1 MADVRV
7 RTSTSQVTPADMDWL
22 SERELRLLEALCDTL
37 VPALNAPPADDPTGF
52 MRRAARELDVAGAI
66 AATLATQD
74 QAARDDL
81 SRLLRLL
88 GSPLGGIAL
97 LGRPRGF
104 LEMTAAERERA
115 LQAMA
120 RSNTGKLRQGFQG
133 LKRLTHFI
141 FYAAPAPGG
150 GDNPNWPALGF
161 TPPPPP
167 PPVPKPI
174 TPIAITTD
182 TALDADVVVAGSGA
196 GGGVVAGELARSGL
210 SVLVLEKGGYYNES
224 DFTGREAEMM
234 PRLYLKQGLQSTRDL
249 SIIILAGSCLGGGTV
264 VNWSTSFR
272 TPQDVLAEWERDY
285 GLSGLSTGA
294 MDAHFAAVEHRMGI
308 NRDDGSANANNAVIE
323 RGSRAL
329 GYSWGAMPRNAS
341 GCEQRCGAC
350 GYGCPYSR
358 KQSTL
363 RTYLQDAAE
372 VGARFVVNCSVDRV
386 NVERGQVRGVTATVM
401 DPATGHRRTL
411 TVRSRAVVVA
421 AGALHTPAVLLRSG
435 IHHRELGRNL
445 WLHPVADVAGT
456 YDEPVRPWIGSI
468 QTRYCDQ
475 FAHVEGTYGFT
486 VEAAPAH
493 PGLAGMCLPWTSG
506 REHKELMRQSAHTA
520 ALIAL
525 VRDRTG
531 GRVTL
536 DQRGEPVVD
545 YRLGDYE
552 RRMLVRGQQETA
564 RIHLAAGARRV
575 ATLHSRLT
583 ALDVPEGPDSVSAR
597 DLDTFLRA
605 IEERGLAPN
614 TLPLFSAHQMG
625 TARMAG
631 DARRGVVN
639 PEQRVYG
646 IRGLYVADSSVF
658 PTASGVNPMLTIL
671 GLAHRAAGAIRAAL

>member
-7 RTSTSQVTPADMDWL
+7 RTSTSQVTPAGMDWL
-22 SERELRLLEALCDTL
+22 SEREPRLLEALCDTL
-37 VPALNAPPADDPTGF
+37 VPALNDPPEDDPAGL
-52 MRRAARELDVAGAI
+52 MRRPARELDVAGAI

-74 QAARDDL
+74 QAARDEF

-120 RSNTGKLRQGFQG
+120 RSNIGKLRQGFQG

-150 GDNPNWPALGF
+150 GDNPNWPALDF
-161 TPPPPP
+161 APPPPP
-167 PPVPKPI
+167 PPIPKPI
-174 TPIAITTD
+174 SPIAITTD
-182 TALDADVVVAGSGA
+182 TALDADVVVVGSGA

-272 TPQDVLAEWERDY
+272 APPDVLAEWERDY
-285 GLSGLSTGA
+285 GLSGLSGGG
-294 MDAHFAAVEHRMGI
+294 MDTHFAAVERRMGI
-308 NRDDGSANANNAVIE
+308 TREDGSANANNAVIE
-323 RGSRAL
+323 RGSQAL

-363 RTYLQDAAE
+363 LTYLQDAAE
-372 VGARFVVNCSVDRV
+372 AGARFVVNCSVDRV
-386 NVERGQVRGVTATVM
+386 NVERGQARGVTATVT
-401 DPATGHRRTL
+401 DPATGARRTL

-435 IHHRELGRNL
+435 IRHRELGRNL

-475 FAHVEGTYGFT
+475 FAHLEGTYGFT

-506 REHKELMRQSAHTA
+506 REHKELMRQSAYTA

-536 DQRGEPVVD
+536 DRRGEPVVD

-583 ALDVPEGPDSVSAR
+583 ALDVRDGPDSAPAGK
-597 DLDTFLRA
+597 LDTFLRA
-605 IEERGLAPN
+605 IEQRGLAPN

-639 PEQRVYG
+639 PEQRVHG
-646 IRGLYVADSSVF
+646 IKGLYVADSSVF

-671 GLAHRAAGAIRAAL
+671 GLANRAAGAIRAAL